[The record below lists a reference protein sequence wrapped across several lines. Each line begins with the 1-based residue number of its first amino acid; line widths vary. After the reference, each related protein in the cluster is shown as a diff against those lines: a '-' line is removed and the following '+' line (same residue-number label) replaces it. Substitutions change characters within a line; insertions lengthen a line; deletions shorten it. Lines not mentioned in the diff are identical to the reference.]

1 VEVSFIGDGNRG
13 LWENHRS
20 VASHWQ
26 SLSQNVVHFTLI
38 EIPTHN
44 IF

>member
-1 VEVSFIGDGNRG
+1 LMEETGGPGES
-13 LWENHRS
+13 HRP

-26 SLSQNVVHFTLI
+26 SLLQNVVHFTLI